1 VKVEYQDNPV
11 LPTTTGASDLS
22 TIIQHNGHLADLRSY
37 LEAIQRLRELYADAD
52 GECQCVRL
60 EKVLQRPHHRG
71 VRGRHLEGAAVSG
84 AVNEESYVS
93 QEFSPRR
100 SRVTG

>member
-1 VKVEYQDNPV
+1 MKVEYQDNPV

-52 GECQCVRL
+52 GWTRTAIVN
-60 EKVLQRPHHRG
+60 
-71 VRGRHLEGAAVSG
+71 VSG
-84 AVNEESYVS
+84 SRK
-93 QEFSPRR
+93 FSSDRTIAEYAADIWKAQPCP
-100 SRVTG
+100 VP

>member
-52 GECQCVRL
+52 GWTRTAIVN
-60 EKVLQRPHHRG
+60 
-71 VRGRHLEGAAVSG
+71 VSG
-84 AVNEESYVS
+84 SRK
-93 QEFSPRR
+93 FSSDRTIAEYAADIWKAQPCP
-100 SRVTG
+100 VP